1 MERFYLLVV
10 GWPKTLL
17 SVLLGL
23 TCIAT
28 LFAKDI
34 RFDSSIDGLLGHAE
48 PARRYYDGVRD
59 LFGSDDLAVVGVVA
73 AEIYTDLTLTLIRR
87 LTLALENVEGVERVL
102 SLANALDP
110 VSYTHLRAPEP

>member
-1 MERFYLLVV
+1 MSVSVGYGEAYLSPFAVDSYIGAIIMERFYLLVV

-17 SVLLGL
+17 SILLGL

-34 RFDSSIDGLLGHAE
+34 RFDSSIDGLLGRNE

-59 LFGSDDLAVVGVVA
+59 LFGSDEVAVVGVVA
-73 AEIYTDLTLTLIRR
+73 DDIYTETTLSLIRR
-87 LTLALENVEGVERVL
+87 LT
-102 SLANALDP
+102 
-110 VSYTHLRAPEP
+110 